1 MCWDLLA
8 MLLQSDDPGYVW
20 ALTVLGFWLK
30 LAVGVVGTIL
40 SICWL
45 LQVILYNFVSP
56 PTSPFLAQVFI
67 TLDGIFPLFGTLAF
81 AIFCFYLI
89 GEFHLLGHII
99 RRRHVEVWCIT
110 EKMIVWAGIRETD
123 WHHKR
128 ISRSSVPLITMHT
141 NVQIV
146 RHFQARVSVWRTF
159 L

>member
-1 MCWDLLA
+1 MRSIPVSLYANVSHSLFLQYCEIVCWDLLA

-89 GEFHLLGHII
+89 GEFHLPGLLSLKWGTLSYSFHDSSIMTASKMWLERLPVVI
-99 RRRHVEVWCIT
+99 RASAE
-110 EKMIVWAGIRETD
+110 A
-123 WHHKR
+123 
-128 ISRSSVPLITMHT
+128 
-141 NVQIV
+141 
-146 RHFQARVSVWRTF
+146 
-159 L
+159 